1 MKTSVNNGLNLSS
14 LSWDYFITLNRII
27 PTSVTKWETEIN
39 KIMDENDFNQIYWSC
54 EKTSNVQG
62 TYHVHLLVDTSQI
75 QDSQK
80 NLITYISNYLVN
92 GREISYKSDYT
103 SRTPVNQINEYDG
116 KKIIYDTNSNENK
129 RLIEYKNI
137 RTLIGSN
144 NQKIKQEVIEKEY
157 IPFHEIRGRDGR
169 GYIERIKAVRNTTL
183 YINKFT
189 DRGIT
194 TGYLKK

>member
-1 MKTSVNNGLNLSS
+1 
-14 LSWDYFITLNRII
+14 
-27 PTSVTKWETEIN
+27 
-39 KIMDENDFNQIYWSC
+39 MDENDFNQIYWSC
-54 EKTSNVQG
+54 EKIRNVQG

-80 NLITYISNYLVN
+80 NLITYMSNYLVN

-103 SRTPVNQINEYDG
+103 SRTPVHQINEHDG
-116 KKIIYDTNSNENK
+116 KKIIYDTNTNENK

-144 NQKIKQEVIEKEY
+144 NQTIKQEVIEKEY
-157 IPFHEIRGRDGR
+157 IPFYEIRGRDGR
-169 GYIERIKAVRNTTL
+169 GYIERIKGVRNTTL

-194 TGYLKK
+194 SGYLKK